1 MKPALF
7 IFADDNGSS
16 CVYVHKCDL
25 ATAYTM
31 ITNTVTHEWAPSLE
45 RFCAE
50 EYSALFI
57 AANKKKPF
65 DMIVTGEF
73 DETDKYE
80 DVDAVYEIYK
90 SHDGKAIHIMP
101 VTSDDGVTS
110 IWELR
115 KTLLH

>member
-1 MKPALF
+1 
-7 IFADDNGSS
+7 
-16 CVYVHKCDL
+16 
-25 ATAYTM
+25 
-31 ITNTVTHEWAPSLE
+31 
-45 RFCAE
+45 
-50 EYSALFI
+50 
-57 AANKKKPF
+57 
-65 DMIVTGEF
+65 MIVTGEF

-110 IWELR
+110 IWEFR

>member
-7 IFADDNGSS
+7 VFADEIGSS
-16 CVYVHKCDL
+16 CVYVHQCDQ
-25 ATAYTM
+25 ATAYNM

-45 RFCAE
+45 RFNAE
-50 EYSALFI
+50 ELSALFI

-73 DETDKYE
+73 DETDSYE
-80 DVDAVYEIYK
+80 EVDAVYEIYK
-90 SHDGKAIHIMP
+90 SYDGKAIHIMP

-110 IWELR
+110 IWEFR